1 MPSSQDAEDPATG
14 PRKRERA
21 AADVSIAKAEARYH
35 RDRLALYKARVNSGK
50 PTSLTRLRELER
62 AAARAEDRA
71 RQAQTS
77 TTTLP

>member
-1 MPSSQDAEDPATG
+1 MPSSQDAS
-14 PRKRERA
+14 
-21 AADVSIAKAEARYH
+21 VSIAKAEARYH

-50 PTSLTRLRELER
+50 PASLARLRELER